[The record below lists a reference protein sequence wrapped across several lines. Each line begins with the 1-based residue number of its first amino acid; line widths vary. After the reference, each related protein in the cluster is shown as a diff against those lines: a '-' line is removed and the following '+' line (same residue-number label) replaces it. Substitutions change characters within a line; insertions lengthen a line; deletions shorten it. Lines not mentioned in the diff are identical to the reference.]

1 MWGLALWLVSCTG
14 TETPID
20 DLGNIPEESIPSGT
34 GNMFS
39 LAMRIPLPNDYMSTK
54 AYEGVDRGSISEIL
68 IDGVRM
74 VLYEGGV
81 VKYCL
86 DLDIQV
92 QPDNNDFKV
101 TGSDLYNWATD
112 GNRIFIQTIARTFE
126 RSNYDM
132 LIVIN
137 MFLTGFDA
145 TTLKPLVLSCLSFF
159 LAVADEHMV
168 LCMEVE
174 KLQTLLLRLFD
185 RIRIPNI
192 NSNDNNNIDEVC
204 ANRELIS
211 HALRLLQVCTYIL
224 LYNSSNN
231 HKLGLIL
238 RNCLVRAWCGRD
250 V

>member
-1 MWGLALWLVSCTG
+1 MLGLALWLVSCTG

-34 GNMFS
+34 RNMFS
-39 LAMRIPLPNDYMSTK
+39 LAMRIPLPNDYMGTK

-101 TGSDLYNWATD
+101 TGSDLYNWTTD

-137 MFLTGFDA
+137 PNDSIKAKTEKGEHVTALDVAFYRYVPFPYRDRRRGNIRRTGLFPD
-145 TTLKPLVLSCLSFF
+145 
-159 LAVADEHMV
+159 DEFPKTCRTNTRKL
-168 LCMEVE
+168 LC
-174 KLQTLLLRLFD
+174 
-185 RIRIPNI
+185 
-192 NSNDNNNIDEVC
+192 
-204 ANRELIS
+204 
-211 HALRLLQVCTYIL
+211 Y
-224 LYNSSNN
+224 
-231 HKLGLIL
+231 
-238 RNCLVRAWCGRD
+238 
-250 V
+250 